1 MQSLLPVGLSDIPM
15 TKTVKLYC
23 PRCEDIYNPKSS
35 RHGAID
41 GAYFGT
47 SFPHM
52 LFQVHSNYLPSKNT
66 ERYVPRIFGFKV
78 HDIANQQRWQDKA
91 REEFEK
97 KRLEKQQ
104 QMNSNTGVT
113 RQLKTLENSASL
125 IEPNTNTNDNKQ

>member
-52 LFQVHSNYLPSKNT
+52 LFQVHPNYLPSKNF
-66 ERYVPRIFGFKV
+66 EVYVPRIFGFKI
-78 HDIANQQRWQDKA
+78 HEIANQQRWQQHA
-91 REEFEK
+91 REEYERSKIEK
-97 KRLEKQQ
+97 KQEE
-104 QMNSNTGVT
+104 V
-113 RQLKTLENSASL
+113 RQLKAQMSSV
-125 IEPNTNTNDNKQ
+125 NTSEIATDEKA

>member
-1 MQSLLPVGLSDIPM
+1 
-15 TKTVKLYC
+15 
-23 PRCEDIYNPKSS
+23 
-35 RHGAID
+35 
-41 GAYFGT
+41 
-47 SFPHM
+47 M

-78 HDIANQQRWQDKA
+78 HEIANQQRWQDKA

-104 QMNSNTGVT
+104 QLNSNTGVT

-125 IEPNTNTNDNKQ
+125 IEPDTNTNDKQ

>member
-1 MQSLLPVGLSDIPM
+1 M

-78 HDIANQQRWQDKA
+78 HEIANQQRWQDKA
-91 REEFEK
+91 REEFEQ
-97 KRLEKQQ
+97 KRSEKQQ
-104 QMNSNTGVT
+104 DMNNNTS
-113 RQLKTLENSASL
+113 RQLKTLENSSSL
-125 IEPNTNTNDNKQ
+125 IEPNTTIEKQ